1 MNDII
6 YMLGAGANRETKDWG
21 GLSPPLINEF
31 FQVASKKDKSSGGP
45 YMRTLQI
52 VYDYIYKYWGK
63 SKSELTSIP
72 FDLEECFTTLELQL
86 REAIAKNEVEE
97 SKRLRNI
104 QFRLKSLVA
113 ELLSEFEVFA
123 QTSDIMRLFG
133 KVLYEEKPIIVTFNY
148 DCFIEAIIEIASGV
162 NPSIPQEMFNLPRL
176 AEETKVSDDEL
187 AYGHFNWNRPLGY
200 GIAVDVVQLHR
211 AGIHTYV
218 EGNRFYSHPK
228 NQLYSLSILKLHGS
242 LNWFRYLPIRKYPL
256 ISEELE
262 VLPKDKESNI
272 ILMDAKYKW
281 WFGEPP
287 DLNGWYVDPILITPT
302 LHKEEFLYDPVYG
315 RVFAPVW
322 EKAKEALCNCRKLV
336 VIGYSFPPTDFLT
349 KKLFLE
355 AFSEHAIE
363 ELVVVN
369 PDTSTVQKVKDLCH
383 FEKSVMVCT
392 GLKEFLHEV
401 D

>member
-1 MNDII
+1 MNDTV
-6 YMLGAGANRETKDWG
+6 YVLGSGANREVEDRDN
-21 GLSPPLINEF
+21 LSPPLINEF
-31 FQVASKKDKSSGGP
+31 FQVASKKDKFSGGF
-45 YMRTLQI
+45 YMSKLQI

-72 FDLEECFTTLELQL
+72 FDLEECFTMLELQL

-123 QTSDIMRLFG
+123 YTSDIMRLFG
-133 KVLYEEKPIIVTFNY
+133 EVLYEEKPIIVTFNY
-148 DCFIEAIIEIASGV
+148 DCFIEAIIEIASKG

-187 AYGHFNWNRPLGY
+187 AYSHFNWNRPLGY
-200 GIAVDVVQLHR
+200 GIAFDVVQLHR

-218 EGNRFYSHPK
+218 DGNRFYSHPK

-256 ISEELE
+256 LSEELE
-262 VLPKDKESNI
+262 VLPKDKENNI
-272 ILMDAKYKW
+272 ILMDSKYRW

-315 RVFAPVW
+315 RVFAHVW
-322 EKAKEALCNCRKLV
+322 QKAKEALCNCRKLI

-369 PDTSTVQKVKDLCH
+369 PDTSIVQKVKALCN
-383 FEKSVMVCT
+383 FEKPVMICR

>member
-1 MNDII
+1 MSDTI
-6 YMLGAGANRETKDWG
+6 YILGAGANREIEDWDN
-21 GLSPPLINEF
+21 LSPPLIDEF
-31 FQVASKKDKSSGGP
+31 FQVALKKDKFSGGP
-45 YMRTLQI
+45 YTSKLQI
-52 VYDYIYKYWGK
+52 VFDYIYKYWRK
-63 SKSELTSIP
+63 SKSELTSVP

-123 QTSDIMRLFG
+123 QTSDVMRLFG

-176 AEETKVSDDEL
+176 AEETKVSDGEL
-187 AYGHFNWNRPLGY
+187 AYSHFNWNRPLGY

-228 NQLYSLSILKLHGS
+228 NQLYSFSILKLHGS
-242 LNWFRYLPIRKYPL
+242 LNWFRYLPIRKCPL
-256 ISEELE
+256 LSEELE
-262 VLPKDKESNI
+262 VLPKDKKNDI
-272 ILMDAKYKW
+272 ILMDSKYKW
-281 WFGEPP
+281 WFEEPP
-287 DLNGWYVDPILITPT
+287 ELNGWYVDPILITPT

-315 RVFAPVW
+315 GVFALVW
-322 EKAKEALCNCRKLV
+322 QKAKEALCNCRKLV
-336 VIGYSFPPTDFLT
+336 VIGYSFPPADFLT

-369 PDTSTVQKVKDLCH
+369 PDTSIVQKVKALCH
-383 FEKSVMVCT
+383 FEKPVMICR